1 MTLQAVSEDSW
12 IGQLN
17 AAAARAAH
25 YPEEATKSDTRT
37 KHRHFDGSG
46 SNSHSWGWGA
56 LLLGDDTWTS
66 LYPNHFDAK
75 ASMPMSSF
83 DTRDLHTVD
92 DAVSSRLGPAV
103 DAAMKQEGS
112 GASPF
117 AQDSDAA
124 AANPVPPKGIS
135 PPISDSWAVLIA
147 HFLGVDHGKL
157 CCRLVCP

>member
-1 MTLQAVSEDSW
+1 MSEDSW
-12 IGQLN
+12 INQLN
-17 AAAARAAH
+17 AAAARAARDSNDSTDSSTQANH
-25 YPEEATKSDTRT
+25 HK
-37 KHRHFDGSG
+37 GSE
-46 SNSHSWGWGA
+46 NSRRWGWDA